1 MRPAGLPPGP
11 SYPSALQAVGFWTRP
26 FAFLRQCRER
36 YGKRFT
42 IKLPAAPPF
51 VMLTDPAEVKEIFT
65 APPDVLR
72 PGEGARILE
81 PIVGANSV
89 ILLDEGAHMEQRKLM
104 LPAFHGERME
114 RLAGLM
120 EEVAAEEL
128 AALPRDVPVELHPRM
143 QDLTLKIV
151 LRAVFGLEPGAR
163 FEALRERLQTML
175 AFGDRP
181 ISLMPPPKDSLAAKL
196 AERIGPFAEFV
207 RNQEEV
213 DELLFGLIAERRAE
227 GEASERND
235 VLEMLLEAR
244 HEDGG
249 SAERASEIA
258 GDDEREGAKRESGY
272 PMSEQEIRDELL
284 TLLVAG
290 HETTATTLAWAFER
304 LGREPRVLDRLVEE
318 VDGGDDVYLTAT
330 IQETLRTR
338 PVLPNAA
345 PRLVVKP
352 IEVGG
357 WSYPTG
363 CSLVANGYLIH
374 HDPEIYPEPFAF
386 RPERFLE
393 EPPGTYTWIPFG
405 GGRRRCL
412 GASFAMLEMKIV
424 LHEAL
429 RTFVL
434 QPAARAEVAR
444 RRNITV
450 RPADGATAVMS
461 ERVPAAVAA

>member
-1 MRPAGLPPGP
+1 LYLWDLAAPGILTTGMRPAGLPPGP
-11 SYPSALQAVGFWTRP
+11 PYPSALQAVGFWTRP

-42 IKLPAAPPF
+42 IKLPGAPPF

-72 PGEGARILE
+72 PGEGARVLE

-120 EEVAAEEL
+120 EEAAEEEL
-128 AALPRDVPVELHPRM
+128 AALPRGVPVELHPRM

-163 FEALRERLQTML
+163 FEALRARLQTML
-175 AFGDRP
+175 EFGDRP

-213 DELLFGLIAERRAE
+213 DELLFALIAERRAE
-227 GEASERND
+227 GEASERSD

-244 HEDGG
+244 HED
-249 SAERASEIA
+249 ET
-258 GDDEREGAKRESGY
+258 

-304 LGREPRVLDRLVEE
+304 LGRQPHVLDRLVEE
-318 VDGGDDVYLTAT
+318 VDGGDDAYLTAT

-345 PRLVVKP
+345 PRLVVQP

-386 RPERFLE
+386 RPERFLD

-424 LHEAL
+424 LREAL
-429 RTFVL
+429 RTLEL
-434 QPAARAEVAR
+434 QPAGGAEVAR

-450 RPADGATAVMS
+450 RPAGGATAVMS

>member
-11 SYPSALQAVGFWTRP
+11 PYPSALQAVGFWTRP

-42 IKLPAAPPF
+42 IKLPGAPPF
-51 VMLTDPAEVKEIFT
+51 VMLTDPAEVKAVFT

-72 PGEGARILE
+72 PGEGARVLE
-81 PIVGANSV
+81 PVVGANSV

-120 EEVAAEEL
+120 EEVAEEEL
-128 AALPRDVPVELHPRM
+128 AALPRAEPVELHPRM

-151 LRAVFGLEPGAR
+151 LRAVFGLDPGAR
-163 FEALRERLQTML
+163 FDALRQRLQTML
-175 AFGDRP
+175 VFGDRP
-181 ISLMPPPKDSLAAKL
+181 ISLMPPPKDSVAARVL
-196 AERIGPFAEFV
+196 ERVGPFAEFV
-207 RNQEEV
+207 RNQAEV
-213 DELLFGLIAERRAE
+213 DELLFELIAERRAE
-227 GEASERND
+227 GEESERND
-235 VLEMLLEAR
+235 VLAMLLEAR
-244 HEDGG
+244 HEDD
-249 SAERASEIA
+249 S
-258 GDDEREGAKRESGY
+258 

-304 LGREPRVLDRLVEE
+304 LAREPAVLARLIDE
-318 VDGGDDVYLTAT
+318 VDGDDDAYVTAT

-374 HDPEIYPEPFAF
+374 HDPEIYPDPFAF
-386 RPERFLE
+386 RPERFLDE
-393 EPPGTYTWIPFG
+393 QPGTYTWIPFG

-424 LHEAL
+424 LHGAL
-429 RTFVL
+429 RTLAL
-434 QPAARAEVAR
+434 QPAEGSEVAR

-450 RPADGATAVMS
+450 RPSGGARAVLS
-461 ERVPAAVAA
+461 DRQPVAVAA

>member
-1 MRPAGLPPGP
+1 MRLAGLPPGP
-11 SYPSALQAVGFWTRP
+11 SYPAAIQAIGFWTRP

-42 IKLPAAPPF
+42 IRLPAAPPF
-51 VMLTDPAEVKEIFT
+51 VMLTDPAEVKQVFT

-72 PGEGARILE
+72 PGEGARVLE
-81 PIVGANSV
+81 PVVGANSV
-89 ILLDEGAHMEQRKLM
+89 ILLDEGAHMSQRKLM

-120 EEVAAEEL
+120 EEVTAEEL
-128 AALPRDVPVELHPRM
+128 AALPRDVPVALHPRM

-151 LRAVFGLEPGAR
+151 LRAVFGLEPGPR
-163 FEALRERLQTML
+163 FEALRGRLQTML
-175 AFGDRP
+175 EFGDRP
-181 ISLMPPPKDSLAAKL
+181 ISLMPPPKDSLAAKV
-196 AERIGPFAEFV
+196 AERVGPFARFV

-227 GEASERND
+227 GDGAERND
-235 VLEMLLEAR
+235 VLAMLLEAR
-244 HEDGG
+244 HEDG
-249 SAERASEIA
+249 S
-258 GDDEREGAKRESGY
+258 

-304 LGREPRVLDRLVEE
+304 LAREPLVLARLIEE
-318 VDGGDDVYLTAT
+318 VDGEDDAYLTAT

-345 PRLVVKP
+345 PRLVVQP

-357 WSYPTG
+357 WDYPTG

-374 HDPEIYPEPFAF
+374 HDPEIYPDPFAF
-386 RPERFLE
+386 RPDRFLD

-424 LHEAL
+424 LREAL
-429 RTFVL
+429 RTLAL
-434 QPAARAEVAR
+434 QPGERAEVAR

-450 RPADGATAVMS
+450 RPSNGATAVVS
-461 ERVPAAVAA
+461 ERVPATAAA